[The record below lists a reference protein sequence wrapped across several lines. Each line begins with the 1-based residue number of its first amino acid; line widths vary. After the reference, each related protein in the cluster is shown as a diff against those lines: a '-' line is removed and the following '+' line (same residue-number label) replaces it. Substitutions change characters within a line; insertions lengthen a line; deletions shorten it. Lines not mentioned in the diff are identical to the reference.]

1 MDLETKVEVA
11 VEILNTLIARE
22 SMIDA
27 SENNENLANLLF
39 TRAQVMNLD
48 EEVTEQVIRDFG
60 PIIKSEVKK

>member
-48 EEVTEQVIRDFG
+48 EEVAEQVIRDLG